1 MADVPTAIASE
12 KLVASFPGQVQ
23 MRAPLAQAST
33 TTLVRSLLLG
43 KCFASPTLFPMCM
56 KLMKVIINSNSA
68 LLSPDRN
75 IFLRALVRG
84 LIYNHFCAGVTPQ
97 EVKEKVASIKAQ
109 GYAGVILGFS
119 REIVV
124 DDHEDGLMS
133 EDTQRNSNDKCIGEW
148 LHANLDTLKLI
159 GTGDYMNIK
168 FTGAGQSTSEAL
180 LAKKSPSRQMQEA
193 LDTIVRQ
200 ARSQGTCI
208 WVDAEQ
214 QAFQPMVDK
223 WAIDLMRKH
232 NRDGQAWVYNTIQA
246 YLKASRQVVLE
257 HMRLAKDEGWTL
269 GIKLVR
275 GAYLTSDMRERIW
288 ATKPETDENYN
299 SIVRDV
305 LSKSFP
311 PFDKTSF
318 PGVNLFVAG
327 HNKESIR
334 MATKLVRDLVASGE
348 DLKPVGYGQLQGM
361 ADEVSCEL
369 VQLRKAANDSTGL
382 SEEEARLRRQMAP
395 QPYKCLAWG
404 SVSDCMHFL
413 TRRAVENATAMD
425 RLQDGL
431 VEVRA
436 ELKRRFLPFR
446 S

>member
-1 MADVPTAIASE
+1 MKHSFFLARSALVSPSFHCRLAYFTPRLSRAIDHVKMYDGCRLISQMADVPTAIASE

-168 FTGAGQSTSEAL
+168 
-180 LAKKSPSRQMQEA
+180 
-193 LDTIVRQ
+193 
-200 ARSQGTCI
+200 
-208 WVDAEQ
+208 
-214 QAFQPMVDK
+214 
-223 WAIDLMRKH
+223 
-232 NRDGQAWVYNTIQA
+232 
-246 YLKASRQVVLE
+246 
-257 HMRLAKDEGWTL
+257 
-269 GIKLVR
+269 
-275 GAYLTSDMRERIW
+275 
-288 ATKPETDENYN
+288 
-299 SIVRDV
+299 
-305 LSKSFP
+305 
-311 PFDKTSF
+311 
-318 PGVNLFVAG
+318 
-327 HNKESIR
+327 
-334 MATKLVRDLVASGE
+334 
-348 DLKPVGYGQLQGM
+348 
-361 ADEVSCEL
+361 
-369 VQLRKAANDSTGL
+369 
-382 SEEEARLRRQMAP
+382 
-395 QPYKCLAWG
+395 
-404 SVSDCMHFL
+404 
-413 TRRAVENATAMD
+413 
-425 RLQDGL
+425 
-431 VEVRA
+431 
-436 ELKRRFLPFR
+436 
-446 S
+446 